1 MLKKRN
7 AQGLSITT
15 IVVAVIALIIIVVLI
30 AIFSGRMALFGTGLD
45 ESKTCSSICSSLGK
59 SMVQEV
65 AKDCTD
71 DKRHMWGTFAD
82 VSGTKSVEIEAAKP
96 DTNNCF
102 NEETDEY
109 ELCGNAEP
117 AEMEDKEIVCCCK

>member
-82 VSGTKSVEIEAAKP
+82 VSGERTIQEAKDAVVDGEGNIIEEAVEKIIKP
-96 DTNNCF
+96 
-102 NEETDEY
+102 
-109 ELCGNAEP
+109 
-117 AEMEDKEIVCCCK
+117 IVCCCG